1 MTAGS
6 VSARLSP
13 TPAASEHPHMTP
25 PFAQSIADTPARS
38 RAITWLVA
46 CIAVL
51 LVIFALRL
59 GRGWFVPM
67 AIAWLAALVMIAIFD
82 RIARVTLFGRPLPGW
97 SVHLVGLLGISV
109 LAFGLA
115 QVVMSQA
122 EAFAQAIPAY
132 ASRIADLQFRLEEV
146 IGPESTERIWDIVAS
161 LHPTAALSAALNGV
175 GAAAG
180 TLVLILLYV
189 AFMLVDGGSFARK
202 VAALG
207 KTPAQRLQITTA
219 LSAIRGG
226 VQQYMLVK
234 TLISGG
240 TAVVIYGILRVIG
253 VDFAL
258 TWAAL
263 SFLLNFIPNI
273 GSIVATALPV
283 IWAAIQ
289 FPSFGPPIL
298 TLATVGSVQFA
309 FGNVLDPMLSGRHLN
324 LGPLVIIL
332 SLSFWSMLWGL
343 SGAFLAVP
351 ITVVLA
357 IVALHVPPL
366 RPLAVLL
373 SRDEPAPLPP
383 DPAGT
388 SAPSPADAA
397 GGFPG
402 GAGRL
407 DGDDFAADIAAIRRD
422 QALDAA
428 AARDRAMTDADAE
441 AALAGAGG
449 AGLGLAG
456 LLAAGLAEWLG
467 AEVAART
474 GLDATAVEEEIQ
486 AFLGQVAEDPEAYRT
501 MLAGAGAEALGLVRR
516 HPAAAALV
524 AAAVGFVLSRMRR

>member
-1 MTAGS
+1 MTAGPA
-6 VSARLSP
+6 SARLSP
-13 TPAASEHPHMTP
+13 TPAASEHSHMPSPVTHP
-25 PFAQSIADTPARS
+25 IADSPARS

-46 CIAVL
+46 CIAIL

-82 RIARVTLFGRPLPGW
+82 RISRVTLFGRPLPGW
-97 SVHLVGLLGISV
+97 SVHLVGLFGISV
-109 LAFGLA
+109 LAFALA
-115 QVVMSQA
+115 QVVLSQA

-132 ASRIADLQFRLEEV
+132 ASRIADLQRRLEEV

-161 LHPTAALSAALNGV
+161 LHPTAVLSAALNGV

-202 VAALG
+202 IAALG
-207 KTPAQRLQITTA
+207 RTPAQRLQITTA

-240 TAVVIYGILRVIG
+240 TAIVIYGILRVIG

-283 IWAAIQ
+283 VWAAIQ

-309 FGNVLDPMLSGRHLN
+309 FGNILDPMLSGRHLN

-332 SLSFWSMLWGL
+332 SLSFWSMLWGI

-357 IVALHVPPL
+357 IVSLHVPPL

-383 DPAGT
+383 DLTDPTDEGPLPAGAARAHPAA
-388 SAPSPADAA
+388 SGSP
-397 GGFPG
+397 G
-402 GAGRL
+402 
-407 DGDDFAADIAAIRRD
+407 GDDFAADIAAIHRD

-428 AARDRAMTDADAE
+428 IARERAMAGAGAG
-441 AALAGAGG
+441 AAAGG
-449 AGLGLAG
+449 AGVSGVLI
-456 LLAAGLAEWLG
+456 AGLAEWLG
-467 AEVAART
+467 DEVAART
-474 GLDATAVEEEIQ
+474 GLDAKAIEQEVQ

>member
-1 MTAGS
+1 MT
-6 VSARLSP
+6 SP
-13 TPAASEHPHMTP
+13 HVHP
-25 PFAQSIADTPARS
+25 IADTPARS
-38 RAITWLVA
+38 RAVTWLMA

-82 RIARVTLFGRPLPGW
+82 RISRVTLLGRPLPGW

-109 LAFGLA
+109 LAFALA

-132 ASRIADLQFRLEEV
+132 ASRIADLQLRLEEV

-202 VAALG
+202 IAALG

-240 TAVVIYGILRVIG
+240 TAVVIYGILRLIG

-273 GSIVATALPV
+273 GSIIATALPV
-283 IWAAIQ
+283 VWAAIQ

-309 FGNVLDPMLSGRHLN
+309 FGNILDPMLSGRHLN

-357 IVALHVPPL
+357 IVSLHVPPL

-383 DPAGT
+383 DPVEAAA
-388 SAPSPADAA
+388 SLPPVAA
-397 GGFPG
+397 GAFPTE
-402 GAGRL
+402 GRTF
-407 DGDDFAADIAAIRRD
+407 DGNEFAADIAAIRRD

-428 AARDRAMTDADAE
+428 AAAAARERDSAE
-441 AALAGAGG
+441 PAAAPALTGEGVSG
-449 AGLGLAG
+449 ILI
-456 LLAAGLAEWLG
+456 AGLAEWLG

-474 GLDATAVEEEIQ
+474 GLDAAAVEGEVQ

-524 AAAVGFVLSRMRR
+524 AAAVGFVLSRLRR

>member
-1 MTAGS
+1 MT
-6 VSARLSP
+6 SP
-13 TPAASEHPHMTP
+13 LAP
-25 PFAQSIADTPARS
+25 PLPGPPARS
-38 RAITWLVA
+38 RAITWLLA

-82 RIARVTLFGRPLPGW
+82 RISRVTLFGRPLPGW
-97 SVHLVGLLGISV
+97 SVHLAGLLGVSV
-109 LAFGLA
+109 LVFALA

-132 ASRIADLQFRLEEV
+132 ASRIADLQHRLEEV

-202 VAALG
+202 IAALG
-207 KTPAQRLQITTA
+207 RTPGQRLQITTA

-283 IWAAIQ
+283 VWAAIQ

-309 FGNVLDPMLSGRHLN
+309 FGNILDPMLSGRHLN

-332 SLSFWSMLWGL
+332 SLSFWSMLWGI

-357 IVALHVPPL
+357 IISLHVPPL
-366 RPLAVLL
+366 RPLAILL

-383 DPAGT
+383 DPLM
-388 SAPSPADAA
+388 APPSSPAAA
-397 GGFPG
+397 ALVDGAFP
-402 GAGRL
+402 
-407 DGDDFAADIAAIRRD
+407 DMSEPFDDDDSDFAADIAAIRRD
-422 QALDAA
+422 QALDA
-428 AARDRAMTDADAE
+428 MAE
-441 AALAGAGG
+441 ARASTAAEEEGRSAFAGAG
-449 AGLGLAG
+449 LSG
-456 LLAAGLAEWLG
+456 LLVTGLAEWLSG
-467 AEVAART
+467 EVAART
-474 GLDATAVEEEIQ
+474 GLEAAAVEQEIT
-486 AFLGQVAEDPEAYRT
+486 AFLAQVAEDPEAYRT

>member
-1 MTAGS
+1 MT
-6 VSARLSP
+6 SP
-13 TPAASEHPHMTP
+13 LAT
-25 PFAQSIADTPARS
+25 QVADTPARS
-38 RAITWLVA
+38 RVITWLLT
-46 CIAVL
+46 CITVL

-82 RIARVTLFGRPLPGW
+82 RISRITVFGRPLPGW
-97 SVHLVGLLGISV
+97 SVHLVGLLGLSI

-115 QVVMSQA
+115 QVIMSQA

-132 ASRIADLQFRLEEV
+132 ASRIADLQLRLEEV

-161 LHPTAALSAALNGV
+161 LHPAAALSAALNGA

-207 KTPAQRLQITTA
+207 RTPARRLQITTA

-289 FPSFGPPIL
+289 FPSFGAPIV

-309 FGNVLDPMLSGRHLN
+309 FGNILDPMLSGRHLN

-332 SLSFWSMLWGL
+332 SLSFWSMLWGI

-357 IVALHVPPL
+357 IISLHVPPL
-366 RPLAVLL
+366 HPLAVLL

-383 DPAGT
+383 DLPAAAPL
-388 SAPSPADAA
+388 SAAVAA
-397 GGFPG
+397 PVPG
-402 GAGRL
+402 GSVPPE
-407 DGDDFAADIAAIRRD
+407 DDDFAADIAAIRRD

-428 AARDRAMTDADAE
+428 LAREQAMAEPAAAGS
-441 AALAGAGG
+441 GAGVS
-449 AGLGLAG
+449 G
-456 LLAAGLAEWLG
+456 LLIAGLAEWLG
-467 AEVAART
+467 DEVAART
-474 GLDATAVEEEIQ
+474 GLEATAIEREVQ
-486 AFLGQVAEDPEAYRT
+486 AFLGQVAEDPEAYRS
-501 MLAGAGAEALGLVRR
+501 MLAGASAEALGLVRR